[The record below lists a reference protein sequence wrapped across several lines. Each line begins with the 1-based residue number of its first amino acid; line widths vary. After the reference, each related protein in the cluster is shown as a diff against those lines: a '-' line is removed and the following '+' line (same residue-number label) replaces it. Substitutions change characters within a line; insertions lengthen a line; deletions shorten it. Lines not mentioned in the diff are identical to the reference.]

1 MKTMSDT
8 DRFIDH
14 VRPLFGPDEV
24 LLSRAPGR
32 IDLMGGI
39 ADYSGSLVLQW
50 PIAAATHVA
59 LQLQQ
64 TAMIQI
70 RSLSPGAEYE
80 DRFFEMPLA
89 HLSAVTDYSSARAL
103 FETNSVQHWAA
114 YVAGAFFV
122 LLRERRCVF
131 EQGAQIVI
139 ASNVPEGKG
148 VSSSAAL
155 EVAAMTAIAAA
166 YHIEISPEETA
177 FLSQKVENLV
187 AGAPCGVMDQMTAA
201 CGQRNRL
208 LSLLCQPG
216 ELQGTISLPAEL
228 TIWGLDSGV
237 RHSITAAAYGVVRTA
252 AFMGQRIISELGD
265 LPKDVYLANITPAQF
280 AEEFA
285 MILPERMSGE
295 DFLCRYDGLS
305 DSVTSVN
312 SDSTYPVLAATKH
325 PIYEHARVKLFADV
339 LQNWTDPRQGNT
351 LGKLMYESHES
362 YSACGLGSSGTDEL
376 VRLVQEVGPDGGLY
390 GAKITGGGSGGTVA
404 VLGERSA
411 APVIDEI
418 AKRYADRIGYQP
430 LVITGSSDGAARFGT
445 LRI

>member
-70 RSLSPGAEYE
+70 RSLSSGAEYE

-89 HLSAVTDYSSARAL
+89 HLSAVTDYS
-103 FETNSVQHWAA
+103 
-114 YVAGAFFV
+114 
-122 LLRERRCVF
+122 
-131 EQGAQIVI
+131 
-139 ASNVPEGKG
+139 
-148 VSSSAAL
+148 
-155 EVAAMTAIAAA
+155 
-166 YHIEISPEETA
+166 
-177 FLSQKVENLV
+177 
-187 AGAPCGVMDQMTAA
+187 
-201 CGQRNRL
+201 
-208 LSLLCQPG
+208 
-216 ELQGTISLPAEL
+216 TISLPAEL

-404 VLGERSA
+404 VLGERWA